1 MKSSLALYVHWPWC
15 ESKCPYCDF
24 NSHASAPDG
33 EAWLDAILAEMKTEA
48 AGLGLAGRPL
58 TSIFFGGGTPSLMSP
73 LAAALI
79 IEEASTLFSPTDDIE
94 ITLEANPSSTEIE
107 KFRSLRAAGVNRVSI
122 GVQSFDNDALAFLG
136 RAHDGEAAE
145 RAITAASDIFPRF
158 SFDLIYARPGQS
170 EDTWRKELETALS
183 FGPKHLSLYQLT
195 IEPGTQFSKDRVMA
209 AGEDDAVT
217 LYQTTGAIMGAAG
230 LRAYEVSNYAAAG
243 EGARHNLHVWRGGDY
258 LGIGPGAHGRIFVPG
273 ATGTVCFEP
282 GHWEAARRIP
292 DPARWIDAVTKTKT
306 GMATREMID
315 APARA
320 EEIIMGA
327 LRLAEG
333 LDVNVLKTQTS
344 IKFEDRVSAGAL
356 RWLLEDG
363 FLEKDD
369 SHVRTTDKGRLMLN
383 AVTAKLLA

>member
-1 MKSSLALYVHWPWC
+1 MSAPLALYVHWPWC

-136 RAHDGEAAE
+136 RAHDGEAAK